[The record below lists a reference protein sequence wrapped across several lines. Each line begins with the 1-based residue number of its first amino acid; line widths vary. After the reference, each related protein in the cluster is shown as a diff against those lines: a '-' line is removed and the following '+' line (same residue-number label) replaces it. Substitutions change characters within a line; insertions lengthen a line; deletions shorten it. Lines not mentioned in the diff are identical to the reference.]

1 MTDYPRLTLRKAG
14 IAFGLA
20 CLLVM
25 LAVPTIFAL
34 LRGDRFTDS
43 TLDYTARFRTNAAAE
58 DLARTLERDWRDL
71 LALAQRVPQLNPEEL
86 GHMLTGASGDGSR
99 ISWLGYADL
108 GGTVVAAT
116 NGLLEGQD
124 VSQRPWFRGGLN
136 GGFAGDVHD
145 AVLLA
150 QLLGGEGG
158 EPLRF
163 IDLALPVLDQNGN
176 PAGVLGLH
184 INAAWLTNELRA
196 SAQLYGLDLY
206 LLNPAGDVSAT
217 SANETPSAGEMQI
230 LRAAQTGIE
239 AGGRERWPDGRDY
252 FSTVVPQ
259 VTHGEL
265 PNFGWRMIGRLE
277 AGRLPFGIDLMQ
289 SGAHWALLAMIA
301 GIGLLTLAFVRAVMV
316 PLSRL
321 AASAERIADGSQEYP
336 AISRG
341 TREASQLSLALMRL
355 QHDRIS
361 DES

>member
-1 MTDYPRLTLRKAG
+1 MTDNPRLTLRRAG
-14 IAFGLA
+14 IAFGFA
-20 CLLVM
+20 CLLLM
-25 LAVPTIFAL
+25 LAVPTIFVL

-58 DLARTLERDWRDL
+58 ELARTLEQDWRDL

-116 NGLLEGQD
+116 NGLLVGQD
-124 VSQRPWFRGGLN
+124 VSQRPWFRGGLS

-150 QLLGGEGG
+150 QLLGSGDG

-163 IDLALPVLDQNGN
+163 IDLALPVLDQAGN

-184 INAAWLTNELRA
+184 INAAWLTNELRE
-196 SAQLYGLDLY
+196 SARLYGLDLY
-206 LLNPAGDVSAT
+206 LLNPTGDVSAT
-217 SANETPSAGEMQI
+217 SADETPSTGEMQI

-239 AGGRERWPDGRDY
+239 TGGRERWPDGRDY

-259 VTHGEL
+259 VTHGDL

-277 AGRLPFGIDLMQ
+277 AGGLPFGIDLMQ
-289 SGAHWALLAMIA
+289 SGAHWALLAMIT
-301 GIGLLTLAFVRAVMV
+301 GIGLLTLVFVRAVMV

-321 AASAERIADGSQEYP
+321 AASAEKIADGSQDYP